1 MSSRGE
7 LRYNGSAW
15 GGRGYSRALAT
26 RSDKMVAQLQ
36 SRIAGRV
43 SDMLAARLV
52 GHLQA
57 AGDDD
62 QQLRLAVDK
71 VRVSLRLFVDTE
83 LAEQVAAELVRI
95 GKL

>member
-1 MSSRGE
+1 
-7 LRYNGSAW
+7 L
-15 GGRGYSRALAT
+15 GGTEALAT
-26 RSDKMVAQLQ
+26 RCDKMTDQLR
-36 SRIAGRV
+36 SRVAGRV

-52 GHLQA
+52 AHVQA

-71 VRVSLRLFVDTE
+71 IRVSLRLFVDAD
-83 LAEQVAAELVRI
+83 LAEQVAAELLRI